1 MTCAELRA
9 WLDAGLDRA
18 AALEVRAHALH
29 CEQCSTLIADHVLTR
44 GLPPTPPEGFAH
56 RTVVAAAMTTPA
68 PPPGFA
74 HPGLRIALVLVGIY
88 AVVAALWTLREGLPI
103 AEIGPAVLSSTIA
116 SALVAIEAAAVLG
129 LLVGLWQAPPTRRR
143 A

>member
-1 MTCAELRA
+1 MMTCAELRA
-9 WLDAGLDRA
+9 RLDAGLDRA
-18 AALEVRAHALH
+18 AAREVRAHALH
-29 CEQCSTLIADHVLTR
+29 CEQCSTLIVEHALTR

-56 RTVVAAAMTTPA
+56 RTAVTAAMTAA
-68 PPPGFA
+68 PPRGLA
-74 HPGLRIALVLVGIY
+74 HPGLRTALVVVGIY
-88 AVVAALWTLREGLPI
+88 FLVATLWTLREGLPI
-103 AEIGPAVLSSTIA
+103 AAAGPAVFSSTIA